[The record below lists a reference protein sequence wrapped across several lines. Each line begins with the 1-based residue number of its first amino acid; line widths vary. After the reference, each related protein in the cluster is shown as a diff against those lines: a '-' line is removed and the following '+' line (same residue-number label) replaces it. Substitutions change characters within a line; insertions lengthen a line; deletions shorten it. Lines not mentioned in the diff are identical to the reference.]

1 MDFRRDSTKQ
11 PSLRFQTLSKMCLL
25 KWIHLNFSLMLK
37 KQLLDFFYRLNCLF
51 PLISSWENAVLWLKF
66 SKMPTAKTSAQIVI
80 IEINCKQLNA
90 GSSNERYQGILIID
104 IISSQA
110 CNNT

>member
-1 MDFRRDSTKQ
+1 MFAEVDSFEFFFYVEKTIA
-11 PSLRFQTLSKMCLL
+11 RF
-25 KWIHLNFSLMLK
+25 
-37 KQLLDFFYRLNCLF
+37 FFYRLNCLF
-51 PLISSWENAVLWLKF
+51 PLISSLENAVLWLKF

-80 IEINCKQLNA
+80 IEINCKQLNV

>member
-1 MDFRRDSTKQ
+1 MD
-11 PSLRFQTLSKMCLL
+11 LL
-25 KWIHLNFSLMLK
+25 GIYFFMFK
-37 KQLLDFFYRLNCLF
+37 KQFLDFFFFFLLTQVKVF
-51 PLISSWENAVLWLKF
+51 ISSLENTVLSLKL
-66 SKMPTAKTSAQIVI
+66 SKLPTVRTSAQIVI

-90 GSSNERYQGILIID
+90 GSSNERYQGILIIV